1 MLLLMVKLVDDNAS
15 IAFVNMSTR
24 MSCNGIQLLGI
35 DFGADSSFRILFS
48 DLILA

>member
-1 MLLLMVKLVDDNAS
+1 MVKFVDDKAC
-15 IAFVNMSTR
+15 IAFVNMSLS

-35 DFGADSSFRILFS
+35 DFGADSNLRTLFS